1 MRKAKKIKKAER
13 DEIFILLEKAY
24 SIRSIARA
32 LGRSPNTVS
41 YEIKNNSTDG
51 KYDPRKADKKARV
64 SLRNR
69 RFQWRKINKDK
80 ELKKYI
86 MQGLKDHWNPDEIS
100 GRMKEEKKP
109 FYTSKTAIYE
119 WLRTARGNKYCKYL
133 YSERYYKKKRVKK
146 TERVMIP
153 DRVSI
158 DMRSLGAENRSR
170 YGHFEKDAVC
180 SGKNGKGSLAVMQE
194 RKSRYVDA
202 KKVSGFS
209 GKLHNEAI
217 MEMKKNKKILS
228 LTYDNGIEN
237 RYHKKLGIPSYFCDP
252 YSSWQKGGVENA
264 NKMIR
269 RYIPKKTNLSKISQ
283 EYLDE
288 IILKINNKPR
298 KILGYRSSLEV
309 ARASGVLLEI
319 LECPNSGVN

>member
-1 MRKAKKIKKAER
+1 MRKAKKLEKAER
-13 DEIFILLEKAY
+13 DEILILLSKGY
-24 SIRSIARA
+24 SIRNIAKA

-41 YEIKNNSTDG
+41 YEIRNNSVNG
-51 KYDPRKADKKARV
+51 IYDPEKADKKARV

-69 RFQWRKINKDK
+69 RFQWRKINQDK

-86 MQGLKDHWNPDEIS
+86 VAGLKDHWNPDEIS
-100 GRMKEEKKP
+100 GKMKKEKKP

-119 WLRTARGNKYCKYL
+119 WLRTARGNKYCQHL

-146 TERVMIP
+146 TERVMIL

-158 DMRSLGAENRSR
+158 DMRSLGALNRSR
-170 YGHFEKDAVC
+170 YGHWEKDAVC
-180 SGKNGKGSLAVMQE
+180 SGKGGSGALAVMQE
-194 RKSRYVDA
+194 RKSRYINA
-202 KKVSGFS
+202 EKVSGFS
-209 GKLHNEAI
+209 PQKHNVAI
-217 MEMKKNKKILS
+217 MEMKKDKKILS

-237 RYHKKLGIPSYFCDP
+237 RYHQKLGIPSYFCDP

-269 RYIPKKTNLSKISQ
+269 RYIPKKTNLAKISQ
-283 EYLDE
+283 EYIDE
-288 IILKINNKPR
+288 IVFKINNKPR

-309 ARASGVLLEI
+309 ERAGGVLLD
-319 LECPNSGVN
+319 LSVS

>member
-13 DEIFILLEKAY
+13 DEIFILLQKRY
-24 SIRSIARA
+24 SIRDIGKA
-32 LGRSPNTVS
+32 LGRSPNSVS
-41 YEIKNNSTDG
+41 YEIKNNSTNG
-51 KYDPRKADKKARV
+51 KYDPGKAEKKAQK
-64 SLRNR
+64 SLQNR
-69 RFQWRKINKDK
+69 RFQWRKINQDK
-80 ELKKYI
+80 ELRKYVVA
-86 MQGLKDHWNPDEIS
+86 GLKAHWNPDEIS
-100 GRMKEEKKP
+100 GRMKEDKKP

-119 WLRTARGNKYCKYL
+119 WLRTARGNKYCEYL
-133 YSERYYKKKRVKK
+133 YSERYYKKKRTKK

-158 DMRSLGAENRSR
+158 DMRSMGALNRSR
-170 YGHFEKDAVC
+170 YGHWEKDAVC
-180 SGKNGKGSLAVMQE
+180 SGRNGSGALAVMQE
-194 RKSRYVDA
+194 RKSRLIDA

-209 GKLHNEAI
+209 SKKHNEAI
-217 MEMKKNKKILS
+217 MKMTKDKKMLS

-237 RYHKKLGIPSYFCDP
+237 RHHRKLGIPSYFCDP

-269 RYIPKKTNLSKISQ
+269 RYLPKKTNLSKISQ

-309 ARASGVLLEI
+309 ARAGGVLLN
-319 LECPNSGVN
+319 LSECPNSGVN

>member
-13 DEIFILLEKAY
+13 DEISILLQKGY
-24 SIRSIARA
+24 SMRSIAGA
-32 LGRSPNTVS
+32 LGRSPNSVS
-41 YEIKNNSTDG
+41 YEIKNNAVNG
-51 KYDPRKADKKARV
+51 MYDPRKAERKARV

-69 RFQWRKINKDK
+69 RFQWRKINQDK

-86 MQGLKDHWNPDEIS
+86 VLGLKNHWNPDEIS

-119 WLRTARGNKYCKYL
+119 WLRTARGNKYCEYL
-133 YSERYYKKKRVKK
+133 YSRRYEKKKRVKK
-146 TERVMIP
+146 TEKVMIP

-158 DMRSLGAENRSR
+158 DMRSVGAENRSR
-170 YGHFEKDAVC
+170 YGHWEKDAVC
-180 SGKNGKGSLAVMQE
+180 SGKNGSGALAVVQE
-194 RKSRYVDA
+194 RKSRYIDA
-202 KKVSGFS
+202 EKVSGFS
-209 GKLHNEAI
+209 PKKHNQAI
-217 MEMKKNKKILS
+217 MEMKKGKKILS

-237 RYHKKLGIPSYFCDP
+237 KHHKKLGIPSYFCDP

-269 RYIPKKTNLSKISQ
+269 RYLPKKTNLARISQ

-288 IILKINNKPR
+288 IILKINSKPR

-309 ARASGVLLEI
+309 ARAGGVLLTA

>member
-1 MRKAKKIKKAER
+1 MKKAKKIKRAER
-13 DEIFILLEKAY
+13 DEIFILLQKGY
-24 SIRSIARA
+24 SIRSIGRA
-32 LGRSPNTVS
+32 LGRSPNSVS
-41 YEIKNNSTDG
+41 YEIKNNSTNG
-51 KYDPRKADKKARV
+51 KYDPKKADKKARI

-86 MQGLKDHWNPDEIS
+86 VQGLKDHWNPDEIS
-100 GRMKEEKKP
+100 GRMKKEKKP
-109 FYTSKTAIYE
+109 FYTSKAAIYE
-119 WLRTARGNKYCKYL
+119 WLRTARGNRYCEHL
-133 YSERYYKKKRVKK
+133 YSERYYKKKKTKK
-146 TERVMIP
+146 TEKVMIP

-158 DMRSLGAENRSR
+158 DMRSKGVENRSR

-180 SGKNGKGSLAVMQE
+180 SPKNGSGALAVIQE
-194 RKSRYVDA
+194 RKSRYIDA
-202 KKVSGFS
+202 KKVAGFS
-209 GKLHNEAI
+209 PRKHNEAI
-217 MEMKKNKKILS
+217 MEMKKDKKMLS

-237 RYHKKLGIPSYFCDP
+237 RWHKKLKIPSYFCDP

-269 RYIPKKTNLSKISQ
+269 RYLPKKTNLAKISQ
-283 EYLDE
+283 GYLDE

-309 ARASGVLLEI
+309 ARAGGVLLEI
-319 LECPNSGVN
+319 SECPNSGVN